1 MNPSSPIRSRHCRI
15 ASLCCALSVPLL
27 VLTGCGGGSNAEIVP
42 VTGTVKYDGQP
53 VKNADVTFYPT
64 DGGRP
69 ASGKTDDEGKFSL
82 TTVNSNDGA
91 AVGEHVITV
100 SVSINT
106 SDASQTPT
114 SADDYAVP
122 KAGKGKGSQAALPP
136 KYADKEQSGLKR
148 TVVSGETND
157 FAFDLK

>member
-1 MNPSSPIRSRHCRI
+1 MNPASTIRSRFCRLVG
-15 ASLCCALSVPLL
+15 LCFVLTVPLSAIS
-27 VLTGCGGGSNAEIVP
+27 GCGGGSSADIVP

-64 DGGRP
+64 GGGRP

-100 SVSINT
+100 SVSIDT
-106 SDASQTPT
+106 SDANQTPT
-114 SADDYAVP
+114 SAEDYAVP